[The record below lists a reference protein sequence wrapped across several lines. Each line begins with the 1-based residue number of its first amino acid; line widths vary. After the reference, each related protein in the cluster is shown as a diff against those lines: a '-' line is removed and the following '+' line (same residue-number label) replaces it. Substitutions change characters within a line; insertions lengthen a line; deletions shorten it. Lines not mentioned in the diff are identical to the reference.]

1 MASLGYLPS
10 PGDFDPE
17 RLLEQLLV
25 GAEWYFEPGERRID
39 PSYVV
44 GVMERSSEYIDDL
57 RRMTLPPQA
66 LLIRRMEGLVFQT
79 LGEVRASADW
89 AAIGA
94 EYHAGAAPSTEL
106 GALDADFWGDRRP
119 MARAA

>member
-1 MASLGYLPS
+1 
-10 PGDFDPE
+10 
-17 RLLEQLLV
+17 
-25 GAEWYFEPGERRID
+25 
-39 PSYVV
+39 
-44 GVMERSSEYIDDL
+44 MERGGEYLDDL

-94 EYHAGAAPSTEL
+94 EYHAGSSPSTEL
-106 GALDADFWGDRRP
+106 GELDAEFWGDRRP
-119 MARAA
+119 SRLAAA

>member
-1 MASLGYLPS
+1 
-10 PGDFDPE
+10 
-17 RLLEQLLV
+17 
-25 GAEWYFEPGERRID
+25 
-39 PSYVV
+39 
-44 GVMERSSEYIDDL
+44 MERSSAYLDDL

-94 EYHAGAAPSTEL
+94 EYHAGAAPATAL
-106 GALDADFWGDRRP
+106 GSLDAAFWSGRRGP
-119 MARAA
+119 LRLAA

>member
-1 MASLGYLPS
+1 
-10 PGDFDPE
+10 
-17 RLLEQLLV
+17 
-25 GAEWYFEPGERRID
+25 
-39 PSYVV
+39 VV
-44 GVMERSSEYIDDL
+44 GLMERSGEYLDDL

-94 EYHAGAAPSTEL
+94 EYHGGAAPSTQL
-106 GALDADFWGDRRP
+106 GALDAEFWGNRRP
-119 MARAA
+119 LRAAA

>member
-1 MASLGYLPS
+1 
-10 PGDFDPE
+10 
-17 RLLEQLLV
+17 
-25 GAEWYFEPGERRID
+25 
-39 PSYVV
+39 
-44 GVMERSSEYIDDL
+44 MERGGEYIDDL

-94 EYHAGAAPSTEL
+94 EYHAGDPPCTAL
-106 GALDADFWGDRRP
+106 GIQDDEFWGDRRP
-119 MARAA
+119 PLRLAA

>member
-1 MASLGYLPS
+1 VTGL
-10 PGDFDPE
+10 
-17 RLLEQLLV
+17 
-25 GAEWYFEPGERRID
+25 
-39 PSYVV
+39 
-44 GVMERSSEYIDDL
+44 MERSAEYLDDL

-94 EYHAGAAPSTEL
+94 EYHSGAPASTPL
-106 GALDADFWGDRRP
+106 GVLDAEFWGDLRP
-119 MARAA
+119 LRLAA

>member
-1 MASLGYLPS
+1 M
-10 PGDFDPE
+10 
-17 RLLEQLLV
+17 
-25 GAEWYFEPGERRID
+25 
-39 PSYVV
+39 
-44 GVMERSSEYIDDL
+44 MERGGEYLDDL

-94 EYHAGAAPSTEL
+94 EYHAGSSPSTEL
-106 GALDADFWGDRRP
+106 GALDAEFWGDRRP
-119 MARAA
+119 LARAAA